1 MKDKKI
7 LGLILALG
15 ILSIS
20 ALPMGK
26 TVVTKAE
33 SLDSADQ
40 SFMEFILSDTDY
52 RGEIEYTHS
61 PLYNEKLEVNGRQ
74 YNFTIGNVE
83 GYALLTEIQ
92 GANKIFYEVEEL
104 FYSKQSPFEECEGLP
119 VYITHRVYLDYKD
132 NAFYNVINDA
142 LVKDEMLEEWACKG
156 FGYCGAW
163 DFEGRYETV
172 NYASKSV
179 TEYSIQYDLPN
190 YYGAPNGTTCASTA
204 GTVVLGYY
212 DRLYED
218 LIPDFQVYTRLGTRI
233 KYKSLSDVILN
244 LSNELYNLM
253 GGEREHLGTTY
264 SEFQDGMATY
274 VASKGHSYT
283 TESVF
288 LWGEFDFNK
297 YKAAVES
304 KKPVVLFLSSFAIKD
319 YITEDGT
326 VDTIKNDFAATPHVV
341 VGCGYEQHKYL
352 NSAGQ
357 EIDNRIYLKVATG
370 LTDYLLAYINING
383 LTEIDRAI
391 SVEIN

>member
-83 GYALLTEIQ
+83 GYALLTEIH

-132 NAFYNVINDA
+132 NAFV
-142 LVKDEMLEEWACKG
+142 
-156 FGYCGAW
+156 
-163 DFEGRYETV
+163 
-172 NYASKSV
+172 
-179 TEYSIQYDLPN
+179 
-190 YYGAPNGTTCASTA
+190 
-204 GTVVLGYY
+204 
-212 DRLYED
+212 
-218 LIPDFQVYTRLGTRI
+218 
-233 KYKSLSDVILN
+233 
-244 LSNELYNLM
+244 
-253 GGEREHLGTTY
+253 
-264 SEFQDGMATY
+264 
-274 VASKGHSYT
+274 
-283 TESVF
+283 
-288 LWGEFDFNK
+288 
-297 YKAAVES
+297 
-304 KKPVVLFLSSFAIKD
+304 
-319 YITEDGT
+319 
-326 VDTIKNDFAATPHVV
+326 
-341 VGCGYEQHKYL
+341 
-352 NSAGQ
+352 
-357 EIDNRIYLKVATG
+357 
-370 LTDYLLAYINING
+370 
-383 LTEIDRAI
+383 
-391 SVEIN
+391 